1 MHKTGANGRTAAAFQ
16 PAAAGMP
23 PLKQPLLRSEQTGTE
38 PQKSRT
44 LSRESRML
52 SGLSWRMSAVT
63 AGVTGT
69 TKERFFVSQDMEKPA
84 SRTQWSTGLL
94 FESGRKM
101 GLPAA
106 DSSDA

>member
-1 MHKTGANGRTAAAFQ
+1 MKA
-16 PAAAGMP
+16 
-23 PLKQPLLRSEQTGTE
+23 
-38 PQKSRT
+38 KSF
-44 LSRESRML
+44 SDL
-52 SGLSWRMSAVT
+52 SGGQHWVSWSDGQNEEAIS
-63 AGVTGT
+63 
-69 TKERFFVSQDMEKPA
+69 VSPDLEKPA

>member
-1 MHKTGANGRTAAAFQ
+1 
-16 PAAAGMP
+16 MP
-23 PLKQPLLRSEQTGTE
+23 PLKQPLLRPRPEQTGTE

-44 LSRESRML
+44 LSQESRML
-52 SGLSWRMSAVT
+52 SGLSWRVSAVT
-63 AGVTGT
+63 AGVTGR
-69 TKERFFVSQDMEKPA
+69 TKERLFVSQDMEKPA